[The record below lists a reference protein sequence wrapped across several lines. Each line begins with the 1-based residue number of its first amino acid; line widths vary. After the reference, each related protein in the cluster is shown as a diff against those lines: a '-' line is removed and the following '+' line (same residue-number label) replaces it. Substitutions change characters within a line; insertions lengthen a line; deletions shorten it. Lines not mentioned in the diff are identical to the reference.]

1 MNNESKN
8 ECQCS
13 QAACGCEAVSPVR
26 CSCQESCDC
35 SRECRC
41 DDNCGCSA
49 KQ

>member
-1 MNNESKN
+1 MNSETKN

-13 QAACGCEAVSPVR
+13 QAACGCEAAPEVR
-26 CSCQESCDC
+26 CGCGASCDC

-41 DDNCGCSA
+41 DEGCARSA